1 MELKQLVYFL
11 KIAEEGTIT
20 EAANKLNMAQPPL
33 SQQLKELE
41 RELGVRLMNRDRRGV
56 ALTEAGKALRARSE
70 QIVNLLQLAKQ
81 EVRDIHDGIAG
92 TLSIGTVAS
101 SGAAFLPER
110 IRLYQTRYPL
120 VNFQFWEGDTA
131 MVSDLVQHGV
141 AELGIARL
149 KDHDDRYERLIF
161 PAEPFVAAFP
171 ERLADGATG
180 GIGLAE
186 LARYPLMVNRR
197 NAPMFFDVCRKLDVH
212 PRVICEGN
220 DVRTLLAWA
229 DSGVGVAVVSRSA
242 QHLIKSERLVY
253 REILASD
260 LFLQRSLFWLK
271 QRELSMAAKHF
282 IELVTVEE
290 TAQLERAENR

>member
-1 MELKQLVYFL
+1 M
-11 KIAEEGTIT
+11 
-20 EAANKLNMAQPPL
+20 
-33 SQQLKELE
+33 
-41 RELGVRLMNRDRRGV
+41 
-56 ALTEAGKALRARSE
+56 
-70 QIVNLLQLAKQ
+70 
-81 EVRDIHDGIAG
+81 
-92 TLSIGTVAS
+92 
-101 SGAAFLPER
+101 
-110 IRLYQTRYPL
+110 
-120 VNFQFWEGDTA
+120 
-131 MVSDLVQHGV
+131 
-141 AELGIARL
+141 
-149 KDHDDRYERLIF
+149 
-161 PAEPFVAAFP
+161 
-171 ERLADGATG
+171 
-180 GIGLAE
+180 
-186 LARYPLMVNRR
+186 
-197 NAPMFFDVCRKLDVH
+197 H